1 MISKEE
7 VKKIADLARLHLS
20 DKETTGYSLDISGVL
35 ENFETIRSLD
45 TTSVVALEAASGL
58 QNVTREDVV
67 RENILGTPEELLK
80 KTKTKD
86 GYVVVKAVFTEA
98 EVL

>member
-1 MISKEE
+1 MITKEE

-20 DKETTGYSLDISGVL
+20 DADASGYALDISGVL

-45 TTSVVALEAASGL
+45 TASVAAQDAASGL
-58 QNVTREDVV
+58 KNVTREDVV
-67 RENILGTPEELLK
+67 RENILGTPKELLK
-80 KTKTKD
+80 NAKTKD
-86 GYVVVKAVFTEA
+86 GYVVVKAVFSEA